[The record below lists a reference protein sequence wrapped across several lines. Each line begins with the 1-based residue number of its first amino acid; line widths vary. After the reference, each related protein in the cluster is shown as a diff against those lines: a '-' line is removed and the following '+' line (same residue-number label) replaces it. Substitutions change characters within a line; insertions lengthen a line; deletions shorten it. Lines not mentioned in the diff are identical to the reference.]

1 MCDAVTQFNDG
12 EKGRKRLYKTLNLNV
27 GINAIK
33 GLQREEKN
41 RLRKASAKVTE
52 KYRKCRQA
60 LRSIRKNKNKNKHKS
75 YIAGSFT
82 YKVVPDIDFSN
93 QLTSND
99 SINVPV
105 FFVDDM
111 NIVMIT
117 LINK

>member
-1 MCDAVTQFNDG
+1 MVTVPETVILWKTSVCDAVTQFNHG

-41 RLRKASAKVTE
+41 RLRKASAKVSE
-52 KYRKCRQA
+52 KYRKRRQA
-60 LRSIRKNKNKNKHKS
+60 LRSIRKNKNKNKNKHKS
-75 YIAGSFT
+75 Y
-82 YKVVPDIDFSN
+82 
-93 QLTSND
+93 
-99 SINVPV
+99 
-105 FFVDDM
+105 M

>member
-1 MCDAVTQFNDG
+1 MCDAVTQFNDRA
-12 EKGRKRLYKTLNLNV
+12 KGRKRLYKTLNLNV

-33 GLQREEKN
+33 GLQREEKT

-52 KYRKCRQA
+52 KYRKRRQA

-75 YIAGSFT
+75 YIAGAFT
-82 YKVVPDIDFSN
+82 DKVVPDIDFTN